1 MQVALSNDVVAR
13 LVHALALAGSKEI
26 GGILMAEQLNEAG
39 QFRVVDF
46 SVDPHSGKADYFQ
59 RDPSTHGAV
68 LEAFFERNGHDYAR
82 FNYLGEWHSHPT
94 FPVRPSLRDMKTM
107 LHLVNGDEGIDFA
120 LLMIVKLIE
129 AKTMECST
137 TLFTRG
143 QRPSVVN
150 LAADLAT
157 GAGDGQ
163 MTRSDDAA
171 GAQERLQSIIGGD
184 A

>member
-13 LVHALALAGSKEI
+13 LVHELASAGSKEI
-26 GGILMAEQLNEAG
+26 GGILMAKQLGESG

-120 LLMIVKLIE
+120 LLMIVKLVE
-129 AKTMECST
+129 AKTMECSM

-143 QRPSVVN
+143 QRPSAVN

-157 GAGDGQ
+157 EAGDGH
-163 MTRSDDAA
+163 MTKTNDAS
-171 GAQERLQSIIGGD
+171 GAQERPHASSGD
-184 A
+184 DA

>member
-13 LVHALALAGSKEI
+13 LVHELALAGSKEI

-46 SVDPHSGKADYFQ
+46 SVDPHSGKSDYFQ

-68 LEAFFERNGHDYAR
+68 LQGFFERNAHDYGR

-120 LLMIVKLIE
+120 LLVIVKLIE
-129 AKTMECST
+129 AKTMECSM

-143 QRPSVVN
+143 QRPTAVN
-150 LAADLAT
+150 LAADLMIET
-157 GAGDGQ
+157 GDG
-163 MTRSDDAA
+163 TNTS
-171 GAQERLQSIIGGD
+171 
-184 A
+184 